1 MRPQDL
7 PGYSHVL
14 SLFTCRIYRKRF
26 RAVIGLCFVM
36 QTHPRL
42 RPYMRFLFV
51 RPEICPLGD
60 LLTPKIRLSSD
71 SASRRTPLPLA
82 NPSHC
87 RADSGLSPYRTCAH
101 RAHTK
106 NGQHLLDYRCC
117 PLKIC
122 FDPFSDRMKES
133 NFLILFVGCALLR
146 LFKILAGRV
155 HIGFHF
161 PKLLR
166 ILPDGFEL
174 GIGFGMLLFQAG
186 IRIFRNEKSCT
197 RRFMIFILRQHRTMG
212 AAGFGGSFA
221 PNRAA

>member
-1 MRPQDL
+1 MASADFLRFVVTAHSFFFQMRPQDL
-7 PGYSHVL
+7 PGYSHAL

-101 RAHTK
+101 RAHIKT
-106 NGQHLLDYRCC
+106 GSTSR
-117 PLKIC
+117 
-122 FDPFSDRMKES
+122 
-133 NFLILFVGCALLR
+133 LFCGAGCASLLCR
-146 LFKILAGRV
+146 WGLGDGKPVPYIYGSIAG
-155 HIGFHF
+155 GG
-161 PKLLR
+161 
-166 ILPDGFEL
+166 LPDAPQ
-174 GIGFGMLLFQAG
+174 FGHFV
-186 IRIFRNEKSCT
+186 IS
-197 RRFMIFILRQHRTMG
+197 
-212 AAGFGGSFA
+212 SFHLVE
-221 PNRAA
+221 

>member
-1 MRPQDL
+1 MASADFLRFVVTAHSFFFQMRPQDL
-7 PGYSHVL
+7 PGYSHAL

-51 RPEICPLGD
+51 RPEVCPLGD

-101 RAHTK
+101 RAHMY
-106 NGQHLLDYRCC
+106 Q
-117 PLKIC
+117 
-122 FDPFSDRMKES
+122 
-133 NFLILFVGCALLR
+133 FL
-146 LFKILAGRV
+146 
-155 HIGFHF
+155 
-161 PKLLR
+161 
-166 ILPDGFEL
+166 
-174 GIGFGMLLFQAG
+174 
-186 IRIFRNEKSCT
+186 
-197 RRFMIFILRQHRTMG
+197 
-212 AAGFGGSFA
+212 A
-221 PNRAA
+221 PNGATGIDIQKFPCPKAFIYRGASVAHGNLIMKA

>member
-7 PGYSHVL
+7 PGYSHAL

-51 RPEICPLGD
+51 RPEVCPLGD
-60 LLTPKIRLSSD
+60 LLTPKIRLSLD

-101 RAHTK
+101 RAHIK
-106 NGQHLLDYRCC
+106 AV
-117 PLKIC
+117 PFLKS
-122 FDPFSDRMKES
+122 PRKSKR
-133 NFLILFVGCALLR
+133 ALL
-146 LFKILAGRV
+146 ISSSYLAKPV
-155 HIGFHF
+155 Q
-161 PKLLR
+161 KR
-166 ILPDGFEL
+166 IKGCLHLWD
-174 GIGFGMLLFQAG
+174 
-186 IRIFRNEKSCT
+186 C
-197 RRFMIFILRQHRTMG
+197 
-212 AAGFGGSFA
+212 
-221 PNRAA
+221 

>member
-51 RPEICPLGD
+51 RPEVCPLGD

-101 RAHTK
+101 RAHINHALCQKTEGAVK
-106 NGQHLLDYRCC
+106 HGTTSVWRNLTISPLCRFESGARCIGRTRPSLLQFSGR
-117 PLKIC
+117 PLREVTSAIA
-122 FDPFSDRMKES
+122 FA
-133 NFLILFVGCALLR
+133 AL
-146 LFKILAGRV
+146 
-155 HIGFHF
+155 H
-161 PKLLR
+161 P
-166 ILPDGFEL
+166 P
-174 GIGFGMLLFQAG
+174 
-186 IRIFRNEKSCT
+186 
-197 RRFMIFILRQHRTMG
+197 
-212 AAGFGGSFA
+212 AAL
-221 PNRAA
+221 

>member
-1 MRPQDL
+1 MFGPSQFCPVLWPLLTSYGSLLLRIHFFQMRPQDL
-7 PGYSHVL
+7 PGYSHAL

-51 RPEICPLGD
+51 RPEVCPLGD

-101 RAHTK
+101 RAHMERT
-106 NGQHLLDYRCC
+106 RAEVPEFF
-117 PLKIC
+117 PLC
-122 FDPFSDRMKES
+122 VVNTEVPSGTS
-133 NFLILFVGCALLR
+133 V
-146 LFKILAGRV
+146 
-155 HIGFHF
+155 
-161 PKLLR
+161 
-166 ILPDGFEL
+166 
-174 GIGFGMLLFQAG
+174 FQ
-186 IRIFRNEKSCT
+186 IFRENKFSRCQLLP
-197 RRFMIFILRQHRTMG
+197 I
-212 AAGFGGSFA
+212 
-221 PNRAA
+221 